1 LAEIT
6 IRTTTRVPGRLAG
19 AVAGSSV
26 TAPARENTAMP
37 LNDETTQ
44 AHRPP
49 RGADVKALDQALR
62 ATAAKAPAAAP
73 AVERRHAPR
82 QVYQVPGTLEP
93 VAFGTVDDVRVVT
106 RDADARG
113 TGFVST
119 GQLPEGTRA
128 VLHLPAADGR
138 TQRIECRVRRSVE
151 IGNGLFEGSVEF
163 LGDQPQFS
171 ETRIKLTPY
180 RR

>member
-1 LAEIT
+1 MSPKDQPT
-6 IRTTTRVPGRLAG
+6 QGAG
-19 AVAGSSV
+19 ESQQQDG
-26 TAPARENTAMP
+26 
-37 LNDETTQ
+37 
-44 AHRPP
+44 
-49 RGADVKALDQALR
+49 VKLLDQALR
-62 ATAAKAPAAAP
+62 ATATSTAPAAP
-73 AVERRHAPR
+73 AADRRQAPR
-82 QVYQVPGTLEP
+82 QAYQVPGTLEP
-93 VAFGTVDDVRVVT
+93 VSFGKVQDVRVVT

-128 VLHLPAADGR
+128 VLHLPAPDGQ
-138 TQRIECRVRRSVE
+138 TQRIECRVRRSRE

-171 ETRIKLTPY
+171 ETRITFKSA

>member
-1 LAEIT
+1 MQQQST
-6 IRTTTRVPGRLAG
+6 KDV
-19 AVAGSSV
+19 SSQTQGPQADGV
-26 TAPARENTAMP
+26 KV
-37 LNDETTQ
+37 LDE
-44 AHRPP
+44 
-49 RGADVKALDQALR
+49 ALR
-62 ATAAKAPAAAP
+62 ATAASEAPAAP
-73 AVERRHAPR
+73 AVERRHAAR
-82 QVYQVPGTLEP
+82 QVYSVPATLEP
-93 VAFGTVDDVRVVT
+93 VAFGKIEDVRVVT

-128 VLHLPAADGR
+128 VLHLPAPDGK
-138 TQRIECRVRRSVE
+138 TQRIECRVRRSRE

-171 ETRIKLTPY
+171 ETRIKFNPT

>member
-1 LAEIT
+1 MQQQQ
-6 IRTTTRVPGRLAG
+6 
-19 AVAGSSV
+19 SK
-26 TAPARENTAMP
+26 
-37 LNDETTQ
+37 DESTQ
-44 AHRPP
+44 AQ
-49 RGADVKALDQALR
+49 GIIADGMKVLDQALR
-62 ATAAKAPAAAP
+62 ATASATPP
-73 AVERRHAPR
+73 AVERRQAPR
-82 QVYQVPGTLEP
+82 QTYQVPATLEP
-93 VAFGTVDDVRVVT
+93 VAFGKVEDVRVVT

-128 VLHLPAADGR
+128 VLHLPAPDGK
-138 TQRIECRVRRSVE
+138 TQRIECRVRRSRE

-171 ETRIKLTPY
+171 ETRIKFTPT

>member
-1 LAEIT
+1 MSPKDQQQT
-6 IRTTTRVPGRLAG
+6 QTHGTPQDG
-19 AVAGSSV
+19 V
-26 TAPARENTAMP
+26 T
-37 LNDETTQ
+37 
-44 AHRPP
+44 
-49 RGADVKALDQALR
+49 VLDQALR
-62 ATAAKAPAAAP
+62 AAASAAP
-73 AVERRHAPR
+73 AQGPTPAHERRQAPR
-82 QVYQVPGTLEP
+82 QTYQVPATLEP
-93 VAFGTVDDVRVVT
+93 VAFGKVEDVRVVT

-128 VLHLPAADGR
+128 VLHLPAPDGK
-138 TQRIECRVRRSVE
+138 TQRIECRVRRSRE

-171 ETRIKLTPY
+171 ETRIKFTPT

>member
-1 LAEIT
+1 MQEQQ
-6 IRTTTRVPGRLAG
+6 PK
-19 AVAGSSV
+19 
-26 TAPARENTAMP
+26 
-37 LNDETTQ
+37 DESTQ
-44 AHRPP
+44 AQ
-49 RGADVKALDQALR
+49 GDGVKVLDRALR
-62 ATAAKAPAAAP
+62 ATAP
-73 AVERRHAPR
+73 AVERRQTAR
-82 QVYQVPGTLEP
+82 QVYEVPGTLEP
-93 VAFGTVDDVRVVT
+93 VAFGKVEDVRVVT

-128 VLHLPAADGR
+128 VLHLPLPDGK
-138 TQRIECRVRRSVE
+138 TQRIECRVRRSRE

-171 ETRIKLTPY
+171 DTRIKFTPT